1 MDVQLHQESVERLL
15 PWLHDS
21 ALVQKIYFPREAPIV
36 GAVLAASVE
45 FWVGIALVLVVGPFL
60 GARLGW
66 PVVLVPVLFVVLALL
81 AVGVSLAFGA
91 LNIYYRDVRYILPFG
106 IQLWMFASP
115 VIYPVSTVPARWRGL
130 YAALNPAVGL
140 VDTFRRV
147 LASGVPPDPFL
158 LGVSTAGAGVLAW
171 AGYRLFKR
179 LEPAFADVL

>member
-1 MDVQLHQESVERLL
+1 MSQVPPLCRPVRL
-15 PWLHDS
+15 PKT
-21 ALVQKIYFPREAPIV
+21 AACATPPCPR
-36 GAVLAASVE
+36 
-45 FWVGIALVLVVGPFL
+45 
-60 GARLGW
+60 R
-66 PVVLVPVLFVVLALL
+66 
-81 AVGVSLAFGA
+81 AVGRRAAAAPARVGV
-91 LNIYYRDVRYILPFG
+91 VRL
-106 IQLWMFASP
+106 
-115 VIYPVSTVPARWRGL
+115 PARWRGL